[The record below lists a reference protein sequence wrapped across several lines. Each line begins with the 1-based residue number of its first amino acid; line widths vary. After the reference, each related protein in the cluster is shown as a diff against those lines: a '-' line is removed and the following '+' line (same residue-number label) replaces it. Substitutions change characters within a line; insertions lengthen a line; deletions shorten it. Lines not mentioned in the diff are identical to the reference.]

1 MRGCLGEYAGF
12 SFLLNGTGRQ
22 HRRGS
27 NLFATGLELPR
38 SEGREAGLVI
48 NEERPLVIRMGE
60 RDYSVPGVD
69 VDQMEAFLY
78 VLGKLHDAFGKG
90 T

>member
-1 MRGCLGEYAGF
+1 
-12 SFLLNGTGRQ
+12 
-22 HRRGS
+22 
-27 NLFATGLELPR
+27 
-38 SEGREAGLVI
+38 
-48 NEERPLVIRMGE
+48 VIRMGE
-60 RDYSVPGVD
+60 RDYPVPGVD

>member
-1 MRGCLGEYAGF
+1 MLG
-12 SFLLNGTGRQ
+12 

-27 NLFATGLELPR
+27 NLFTTGLELPH
-38 SEGREAGLVI
+38 SEGREAGLII
-48 NEERPLVIRMGE
+48 NERPLVIRMGE
-60 RDYSVPGVD
+60 RDYPVPGVD

>member
-1 MRGCLGEYAGF
+1 MSTVISLSIWLPVSSVLSACYY
-12 SFLLNGTGRQ
+12 
-22 HRRGS
+22 
-27 NLFATGLELPR
+27 LEEPR
-38 SEGREAGLVI
+38 AAYS
-48 NEERPLVIRMGE
+48 LVIRMGE
-60 RDYSVPGVD
+60 RDYPVPGVD